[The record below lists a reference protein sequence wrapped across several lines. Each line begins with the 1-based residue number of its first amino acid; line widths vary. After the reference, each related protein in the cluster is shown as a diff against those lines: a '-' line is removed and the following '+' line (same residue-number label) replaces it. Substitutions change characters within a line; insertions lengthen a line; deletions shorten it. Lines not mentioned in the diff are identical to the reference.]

1 MNLVIKNVHL
11 QVRYQYTYVI
21 VQIFTTFTI
30 SPKSINMKKEDY
42 CDNVEENDAD
52 EAGYDRENVG
62 FRQMRQVHDNHN
74 QYQVN

>member
-1 MNLVIKNVHL
+1 
-11 QVRYQYTYVI
+11 
-21 VQIFTTFTI
+21 
-30 SPKSINMKKEDY
+30 MKEEDY